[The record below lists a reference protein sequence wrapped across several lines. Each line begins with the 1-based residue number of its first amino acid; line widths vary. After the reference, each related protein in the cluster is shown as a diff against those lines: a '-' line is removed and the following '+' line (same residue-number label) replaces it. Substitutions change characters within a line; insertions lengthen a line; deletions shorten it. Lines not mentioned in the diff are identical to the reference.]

1 MEYNITKEDDV
12 FIINLLGD
20 LVAGK
25 IYSLKEDVEKILKQE
40 KPKIIFNFADV
51 EFIDS
56 SGIGLIVNAL
66 KKLSEKNSKLK
77 LCNLNKTVT
86 NIFKQIK
93 IYSFFEVYDSLDEAI
108 DSFESWGKCIF

>member
-1 MEYNITKEDDV
+1 MEYNITKEDGIY
-12 FIINLLGD
+12 IINLLGD

-25 IYSLKEDVEKILKQE
+25 IYNLKEDLEKILTE
-40 KPKIIFNFADV
+40 ENPKIIFNFADV
-51 EFIDS
+51 KFIDS
-56 SGIGLIVNAL
+56 SGIGLIVNVL
-66 KKLSEKNSKLK
+66 KKQSEKNNKLK

-108 DSFESWGKCIF
+108 DSYES